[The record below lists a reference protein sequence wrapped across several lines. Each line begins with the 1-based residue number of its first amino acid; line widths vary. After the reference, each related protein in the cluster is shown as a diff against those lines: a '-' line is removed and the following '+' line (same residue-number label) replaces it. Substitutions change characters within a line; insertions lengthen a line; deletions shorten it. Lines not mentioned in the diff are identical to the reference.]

1 MKFSLSWLKRYI
13 EIDKTPD
20 EIEEALNLSG
30 LEVEGVETLG
40 VPTLEKVVVGEV
52 VTREQHPNADRLS
65 ICEVKTG
72 ETELHHIVCGAQN
85 FKTGDRVPVAL
96 PGAILPGNFK
106 IKKSKLRGVKSEGMM
121 CSARELN
128 LGDDHSGLLILE
140 KNLDLGTPINEVF
153 PEGEIVFD
161 LAVTPNRPDALS
173 VIGIAR
179 ELAALFD
186 LKITKPELK
195 EVTAKSAEQSPFLD
209 SVEVN
214 DHGFCPFYTAYSI
227 KGVKIGPSPDW
238 LRKDLEDIG
247 LRPINNVVDIT
258 NWVLMETGQP
268 LHAFDAAKLN
278 GKCLKVRMANENE
291 KITTLDEKE
300 RVLSCDMG
308 VIADAERPLVI
319 AGVMGSIDAEVN
331 DGTRDIV
338 LESAWFKPESVRLT
352 SRRLGLSSDSSY
364 RFERHVDPEGVAYAA
379 RRAIDLILEIAG
391 GTLLGEPKICGIPPS
406 GPAPISVTPSYFIEK
421 LGFNVEPA
429 AIKQVLESL
438 GLCVEEEEANWSINI
453 PPFRPDLERPIDLV
467 EEFLRIHGTHNI
479 PASPVRVTGLHA
491 QDDPLAV
498 FGKKATTHFAA
509 NGFNECNVYSTRA
522 NEEIESFFGVEYAEK
537 LKLANPL
544 ASDQTHLRASLL
556 PGLLEVMRLNQARG
570 NDVRRL
576 FEKGQVF
583 HVLDHEVVEMVSIGF
598 IMLQEPLQRHWKD
611 PVVHDFF
618 TAKQFVMEILHLAG
632 ISEGKIDFQ
641 PMDAPIWQT
650 GHCSKAGS
658 IDDGLLL
665 ECGVLDHQRMAGL
678 DLKGTILAG
687 TCCFTAQA
695 LRKTIAKKEFRPVS
709 DFPPANRDLAL
720 VMDAEIPAGQVLN
733 EIRTVCDEAC
743 TEEFDAED
751 ISIFDVYE
759 GEHLPTGRK
768 SIAFAIS
775 FRSMNRTLKEKEV
788 NHAFETITKA
798 MTDNTPYELRS

>member
-13 EIDKTPD
+13 EIDKSPD

-30 LEVEGVETLG
+30 LEVEGVATLG
-40 VPTLEKVVVGEV
+40 VPQLEKVVVGEV

-65 ICEVKTG
+65 VCEVKTG

-140 KNLDLGTPINEVF
+140 KNLALGTPINEVF

-195 EVTAKSAEQSPFLD
+195 EVTAKASDPSPFLD
-209 SVEVN
+209 SVEV
-214 DHGFCPFYTAYSI
+214 DDKEFCPFYTAHSI

-268 LHAFDAAKLN
+268 LHAFDAAKLT
-278 GKCLKVRMANENE
+278 GKCLKIRMANEDE

-300 RVLSCDMG
+300 RVLSTDMG
-308 VIADAERPLVI
+308 VIADAKRPLVV
-319 AGVMGSIDAEVN
+319 AGVMGSIDAEVD
-331 DGTRDIV
+331 DGTKDIV

-379 RRAIDLILEIAG
+379 RRAIDLILEFAG
-391 GTLLGEPKICGIPPS
+391 GTLMGDPKISGIPPA
-406 GPAPISVTPSYFIEK
+406 GPAPISVNPSYFIKK
-421 LGFNVEPA
+421 LGFEVEPA
-429 AIKQVLESL
+429 AIKQILESL
-438 GLCVEEEEANWSINI
+438 GLCVEEGEANWIVNI

-479 PASPVRVTGLHA
+479 PASPVRFSGLHA

-498 FGKKATTHFAA
+498 FGKKATGHLAA

-522 NEEIESFFGVEYAEK
+522 TEEIESFFGAEYAEK

-556 PGLLEVMRLNQARG
+556 PGLLEVLRLNQARG
-570 NDVRRL
+570 NDALRL
-576 FEKGQVF
+576 FEKGRVF
-583 HVLDHEVVEMVSIGF
+583 HVLADDVVEMVSIGF
-598 IMLQEPLQRHWKD
+598 LLLQEPQQRHWKD
-611 PVVHDFF
+611 PAVQDFF
-618 TAKQFVMEILHLAG
+618 TAKQVVMDILHLAG
-632 ISEGKIDFQ
+632 ISGGKIDFQ
-641 PMDAPIWQT
+641 PMEAPLWQT
-650 GHCSKAGS
+650 GHCAKAGS

-695 LRKTIAKKEFRPVS
+695 LRKAIAKQEFRPVS
-709 DFPPANRDLAL
+709 DFPPANRDIAL
-720 VMDAEIPAGQVLN
+720 VMDADIPAGQVLT
-733 EIRTVCDEAC
+733 EIRKASDEAC

-751 ISIFDVYE
+751 ISIFDVYQ
-759 GEHLPTGRK
+759 GEHLPPGRK

-775 FRSMNRTLKEKEV
+775 FRSMERTLKEKEV

>member
-13 EIDKTPD
+13 EIDKSPD

-30 LEVEGVETLG
+30 LEVEGGATLG
-40 VPTLEKVVVGEV
+40 VPQLEKVVVGEV
-52 VTREQHPNADRLS
+52 ITREQHPNADRLS
-65 ICEVKTG
+65 VCEVKTG

-195 EVTAKSAEQSPFLD
+195 EVTAKASDPSPFLD
-209 SVEVN
+209 SVEV
-214 DHGFCPFYTAYSI
+214 DDKGFCPFYTAHSI

-268 LHAFDAAKLN
+268 LHAFDAAKLT
-278 GKCLKVRMANENE
+278 GKCLKIRMANEDE

-300 RVLSCDMG
+300 RVLSTDMG
-308 VIADAERPLVI
+308 VIADAKRPLVV
-319 AGVMGSIDAEVN
+319 AGVMGSIDAEVD
-331 DGTRDIV
+331 DGTKDIV

-379 RRAIDLILEIAG
+379 RRAIDLILEFAG
-391 GTLLGEPKICGIPPS
+391 GTLMGDPKISGIPPA
-406 GPAPISVTPSYFIEK
+406 GPAPISVNPSYFIKK
-421 LGFNVEPA
+421 LGFEVEPA
-429 AIKQVLESL
+429 AIKQILESL
-438 GLCVEEEEANWSINI
+438 GLCVEEGEANWIVNI

-479 PASPVRVTGLHA
+479 PASPVRFSGLHA

-498 FGKKATTHFAA
+498 FGKKATGHLAA

-522 NEEIESFFGVEYAEK
+522 TEEIESFFGAEYAEK

-556 PGLLEVMRLNQARG
+556 PGLLEVLRLNQARG
-570 NDVRRL
+570 NDALRL
-576 FEKGQVF
+576 FEKGRVF
-583 HVLDHEVVEMVSIGF
+583 HVLADDVVEMVSIGF
-598 IMLQEPLQRHWKD
+598 LLLQEPQQRHWKD
-611 PVVHDFF
+611 PTVQDFF
-618 TAKQFVMEILHLAG
+618 TAKQVVMDILHLAG
-632 ISEGKIDFQ
+632 ISGGKIDFQ
-641 PMDAPIWQT
+641 PMEAPLWQT
-650 GHCSKAGS
+650 GHCAKAGS

-695 LRKTIAKKEFRPVS
+695 LRKAIAKQEFRPVS
-709 DFPPANRDLAL
+709 DFPPANRDIAL
-720 VMDAEIPAGQVLN
+720 VMDADIPAGQVLT
-733 EIRTVCDEAC
+733 EIRKASDEAC

-751 ISIFDVYE
+751 ISIFDVYQ
-759 GEHLPTGRK
+759 GEHLPPGRK

-775 FRSMNRTLKEKEV
+775 FRSMERTLKEKEV